1 MVARPFMLRGFTA
14 NFLVDQPHEEL
25 RTALPPDLDLPGR
38 EVRRPKSERNSDSDR
53 QGKKYPK
60 GAEGLQNIFG
70 WSGRKISRE
79 KKERN
84 RWRRKEN
91 LRRFPALRKPSGSS
105 HLKAERTEKKA
116 QERKA
121 DRQGGICPE
130 STLADELGRRRTTP
144 KKKKIEN
151 STPFDCCVPRKG
163 AAQARGVRFRSRTGE
178 ERGGPWS
185 VKEKNSRPRDP
196 GADAWSKRSWR
207 RGKKK
212 PWKRKSRLKRVRLN
226 LNADEVERKRVAD
239 AIPA

>member
-1 MVARPFMLRGFTA
+1 LTNLTRNYERPCRPTSIYPAEKSGGRRARGILTA
-14 NFLVDQPHEEL
+14 
-25 RTALPPDLDLPGR
+25 TGR
-38 EVRRPKSERNSDSDR
+38 ARSTPKEQKDCKTSSVEAE
-53 QGKKYPK
+53 GKYPAK
-60 GAEGLQNIFG
+60 
-70 WSGRKISRE
+70 RK
-79 KKERN
+79 N
-84 RWRRKEN
+84 RRRRKEN

-105 HLKAERTEKKA
+105 HLKAERTGKKA

-196 GADAWSKRSWR
+196 GADA
-207 RGKKK
+207 
-212 PWKRKSRLKRVRLN
+212 
-226 LNADEVERKRVAD
+226 
-239 AIPA
+239 